1 MEHMTDILTWICTCE
16 MKYTDQID
24 AAVQSLLAIPHLQI
38 VTVTGPTCSGKTTT
52 AHLLTAALEKA
63 GRHVFPVSFDDF
75 FKNRACLPILP
86 SGRVDYDTA
95 AALDMETLSRCLD
108 SLIAEQACDLPLFDF
123 HSGCRNGVCRYQPRE
138 NDVILLEGIQ
148 AMYPEVRAHLPHE
161 VTRSVAILP
170 TMTIDTPDGELSAR
184 ELRLLRRLVRDART
198 RNSDAEKTLSMWE
211 DVCANEDANIY
222 PYLDCADIR
231 IDSSMAY
238 EVGVI
243 RPMAEAVLS
252 GLPRDSMHR
261 EYADSLLARLSH
273 IDILPPDD
281 IPDDSVFRE
290 FIGQR

>member
-1 MEHMTDILTWICTCE
+1 MEQTLRQQILACE
-16 MKYTDQID
+16 KQYTDQIAQ
-24 AAVQSLLAIPHLQI
+24 AAAALLAVPHLQI

-52 AHLLTAALEKA
+52 AHLLTAALEDA

-75 FKNRACLPILP
+75 FKNRAELPILP

-95 AALDMETLSRCLD
+95 AALDMATLTQCLD
-108 SLIAEQACDLPLFDF
+108 KLIAEEMCDLPLFDF
-123 HSGCRNGVCRYQPRE
+123 QSGCRDGVFCYTPRE

-148 AMYPEVRAHLPHE
+148 AMYPEVRCHLPHE
-161 VTRSVAILP
+161 VTRSAAILP
-170 TMTIDTPDGELSAR
+170 TMTVDTPAGTLTAR

-211 DVCANEDANIY
+211 DVCANEDRNIY

-252 GLPRDSMHR
+252 ALPSDSR
-261 EYADSLLARLSH
+261 YRKYADTLLARLSY
-273 IDILPPDD
+273 IEPLPSDD
-281 IPDDSVFRE
+281 IPADSVFRE
-290 FIGQR
+290 FIGS